1 MTEKQKRFTYN
12 TPHWAVVNVMNY
24 LLGDESDFE
33 KPLFEEPIIGSRSSV
48 RLESDSDN
56 YVAEQIWRKQMQYEE
71 SDRYVQMR
79 GLQYGI

>member
-33 KPLFEEPIIGSRSSV
+33 NPLYEEPILGSRCMARV
-48 RLESDSDN
+48 ESDSDR

-71 SDRYVQMR
+71 SDRYVQMSA
-79 GLQYGI
+79 LQYGI